1 MKEKI
6 TGLIDNRENEMLQAL
21 AELVNIDSGSYSKSG
36 VDRVGEIMAEK
47 LRTLGFSVQV
57 QYGRNLGCNVLG
69 RLTGRG
75 KGKFLLV
82 GHMDTVFDDGTA
94 AARPFTIKG
103 TRAYGPGVEDMKCG
117 LISLLTAIEAL
128 QQAGWEDF
136 AEVTVALNGDEE
148 IGSPSSKAL
157 FEREAADAT
166 AAFVL
171 EPGRE
176 DGSIVSARKGGGT
189 YELFIAGAAAHAGV
203 EPEKGISA
211 IEELAH
217 KILALHRV
225 TEFAIGTTVN
235 VGVVKGG
242 TRSNVVA
249 EQAYAQ
255 IDVRVKTTEEA
266 RRVESVMAQIGSD
279 PVRSGIKLKMLGGL
293 ERPPMV
299 KTPGV
304 ADLCQLVQAAGR
316 LIGLEV
322 RDTLTGG
329 GSDGN
334 YIAAT
339 GTPVIDAMGPV
350 GGLGHSDR
358 EYLEI
363 STLTER
369 CKLLALTL
377 LLLSERLNGRS
388 SG

>member
-1 MKEKI
+1 MQERI
-6 TGLIDNRENEMLQAL
+6 TGFIDRQEPAMLGL
-21 AELVNIDSGSYSKSG
+21 LEELVNIDSGSYSKAG
-36 VDRVGEIMAEK
+36 VDRVGELMAGK
-47 LRTLGFSVQV
+47 LRELGFTTQV
-57 QYGRNLGCNVLG
+57 HYGENLGCNVLARRPG
-69 RLTGRG
+69 PGQG
-75 KGKFLLV
+75 KLLLV

-94 AARPFTIKG
+94 AARPFTIRDG
-103 TRAYGPGVEDMKCG
+103 RAYGPGVEDMKGG
-117 LISLLTAIEAL
+117 LVSLLTAVAAL
-128 QQAGWEDF
+128 LQAGWTDF
-136 AEVTVALNGDEE
+136 AEIVIVCNGDEE
-148 IGSPSSKAL
+148 IGSPSSKAMIA
-157 FEREAADAT
+157 REAEGAA

-189 YELFIAGAAAHAGV
+189 YELFITGAAAHAGV
-203 EPEKGISA
+203 EPEKGRSA

-217 KILALHRV
+217 KILELHRV
-225 TEFAIGTTVN
+225 TDFGRGTTVN

-249 EQAYAQ
+249 EHAYAQ

-266 RRVESVMAQIGSD
+266 RRVEAVMAQIGRE
-279 PVRSGIKLKMLGGL
+279 PVRAENQLRMLGAVS
-293 ERPPMV
+293 RPPMV
-299 KTPGV
+299 KTAGV
-304 ADLCQLVQAAGR
+304 ADLCSLVQAAGR
-316 LIGLEV
+316 LLGLEI

-334 YIAAT
+334 YIAAA

-358 EYLEI
+358 EYLVV

-377 LLLSERLNGRS
+377 LLMSRRLSGRD
-388 SG
+388 